1 MKKIVWSLIAVL
13 ILFFLTSCGVPDSNF
28 DKGFLEHESYND
40 ESYLEI
46 NENPFVDVLKNP
58 SSYFS
63 LDNSTAGYAN
73 LRRMINSE
81 VSYINPNAVKIEE
94 MINYFTYD
102 YESPTDDVLNISA
115 GMIDTPWNEET
126 KLVTIGVKAMEVD
139 LTNKK
144 PTNIVLLLDVSG
156 SMSAPNKLPLLQS
169 AFKLFVES
177 LDDNDVISI
186 VTYASGDQVL
196 LNGARGYEKT
206 RIMAVIEDLE
216 AGGSTAGAKGIQTAY
231 EIAKENFIPN
241 GHNRVIIGTDGDFN
255 VGISSTNE
263 LKNFIS
269 EKRDEEKIYLSVLG
283 FGYGNLKDD
292 KLETLANSG
301 NGTYAYIDS
310 ITEAKK
316 VLIEEMG
323 GTLNIV
329 SKDTKTKVTFNPKY
343 VKSYR
348 QIGYENKKLTKEEYE
363 DESTDAGEI
372 GAGHMAT
379 AVYEIILN
387 TDDDIESTMDSSWFN
402 VEISFKDPET
412 DESKVI
418 QKFFNDKSKL
428 SNNSEDIYF
437 ISAVVEFGLILRDS
451 AYKADADLNSL
462 IARIQDMNSVKNNV
476 YKKEFRE
483 LLLKYRNIISEK

>member
-1 MKKIVWSLIAVL
+1 MKKIVWSLIAILV
-13 ILFFLTSCGVPDSNF
+13 LFFLTSCGVPDSNF
-28 DKGFLEHESYND
+28 DKGFLEPESYND

-216 AGGSTAGAKGIQTAY
+216 AGGSTAGSKGIQTAY
-231 EIAKENFIPN
+231 ELAKANFIPN

-255 VGISSTNE
+255 VGISTNE
-263 LKNFIS
+263 GLKNFIS
-269 EKRDEEKIYLSVLG
+269 QKRDEEKIYLSVLG
-283 FGYGNLKDD
+283 FGYGNLKDNN
-292 KLETLANSG
+292 LEVLATSG

-310 ITEAKK
+310 ITEARK
-316 VLIEEMG
+316 VLVDEIG

-329 SKDTKTKVTFNPKY
+329 SKDTKVKVTFDPSFIKE
-343 VKSYR
+343 YR
-348 QIGYENKKLTKEEYE
+348 LIGYENQMLSEEEYNNNK
-363 DESTDAGEI
+363 TDAGEI
-372 GAGHMAT
+372 GAGHTTT
-379 AVYEIILN
+379 AIYELVLN
-387 TDDDIESTMDSSWFN
+387 TEDEVEKTLDEGWVN
-402 VEISFKDPET
+402 VEISYKDPET
-412 DESKVI
+412 EEDLKINKSI
-418 QKFFNDKSKL
+418 DDKS
-428 SNNSEDIYF
+428 
-437 ISAVVEFGLILRDS
+437 
-451 AYKADADLNSL
+451 
-462 IARIQDMNSVKNNV
+462 
-476 YKKEFRE
+476 
-483 LLLKYRNIISEK
+483 

>member
-1 MKKIVWSLIAVL
+1 MGS
-13 ILFFLTSCGVPDSNF
+13 
-28 DKGFLEHESYND
+28 
-40 ESYLEI
+40 
-46 NENPFVDVLKNP
+46 
-58 SSYFS
+58 
-63 LDNSTAGYAN
+63 
-73 LRRMINSE
+73 
-81 VSYINPNAVKIEE
+81 
-94 MINYFTYD
+94 
-102 YESPTDDVLNISA
+102 
-115 GMIDTPWNEET
+115 
-126 KLVTIGVKAMEVD
+126 D
-139 LTNKK
+139 LANKK

-255 VGISSTNE
+255 VGISSINE

-310 ITEAKK
+310 ITKQR
-316 VLIEEMG
+316 
-323 GTLNIV
+323 
-329 SKDTKTKVTFNPKY
+329 KY
-343 VKSYR
+343 
-348 QIGYENKKLTKEEYE
+348 
-363 DESTDAGEI
+363 
-372 GAGHMAT
+372 
-379 AVYEIILN
+379 
-387 TDDDIESTMDSSWFN
+387 
-402 VEISFKDPET
+402 
-412 DESKVI
+412 
-418 QKFFNDKSKL
+418 
-428 SNNSEDIYF
+428 
-437 ISAVVEFGLILRDS
+437 
-451 AYKADADLNSL
+451 
-462 IARIQDMNSVKNNV
+462 
-476 YKKEFRE
+476 
-483 LLLKYRNIISEK
+483 